1 VSSRPRGPR
10 LRSGVRLVF
19 DDVRGR
25 HVLLYP
31 EGVLLLNKT
40 AAAVLGLCDGSVTAD
55 ELIAELGRRYEGV
68 AEADIQELLEAL
80 RRSRLLETTD
90 D

>member
-1 VSSRPRGPR
+1 MSSRPR

-31 EGVLLLNKT
+31 EGVLLLNQT
-40 AAAVLGLCDGSVTAD
+40 AAAVLERCDGSVTVD

-68 AEADIQELLEAL
+68 AEADIQKLLDTL
-80 RRSRLLETTD
+80 RGSRLLEMND
-90 D
+90 G